1 MALTLAYLG
10 MPSLQPPQAR
20 LALMPYCEYANDPM
34 IISIPVQRD
43 KAGSAAR
50 YHQFAQTL
58 LRMPA
63 DKRMRGEN
71 LNGLDHKR
79 DNSGCQFLVFASV
92 ELEDS
97 LQVLPCPGG
106 VLYFRQGLGCGRLG
120 CFPRD
125 RSRRY

>member
-1 MALTLAYLG
+1 
-10 MPSLQPPQAR
+10 
-20 LALMPYCEYANDPM
+20 MPYCEYANDFL
-34 IISIPVQRD
+34 IIAVPVQGD

-79 DNSGCQFLVFASV
+79 DDSGCQCRIFASI
-92 ELEDS
+92 EIEDS
-97 LQVLPCPGG
+97 LKALLCPGG
-106 VLYFRQGLGCGRLG
+106 VLYLRQDLGCGRLG
-120 CFPRD
+120 CFP
-125 RSRRY
+125 